1 MKRRGI
7 FKDIHINGLGSQ
19 NIDSYLGKKSRTIFS
34 ILELEDNRLPVSSLS
49 TIFPLFIAQKLGHN
63 PVLILDDRKAQ
74 DDNSTSTTIE
84 QSINDAVRVCTNQV
98 EHFLMQQY
106 HKSSRHLYDF
116 HQIKILKISDII
128 PEELYQPTLKSFL
141 SSNSEFRLEMLDN
154 SKSVYENYKSI
165 RQAED
170 IRNAFK
176 NELSDGLTSTY
187 FLNSSRE
194 INDILGSS
202 TQISNE
208 YDEISL
214 DILEAMEVPH
224 KVIEVKHVDI
234 PKSNQVRWLV
244 NMFFNLIKLTF

>member
-34 ILELEDNRLPVSSLS
+34 ILKLEDNRLPVSSLS

-84 QSINDAVRVCTNQV
+84 QSIHDAVRVCTNQV

-176 NELSDGLTSTY
+176 NELSDY
-187 FLNSSRE
+187 
-194 INDILGSS
+194 
-202 TQISNE
+202 
-208 YDEISL
+208 
-214 DILEAMEVPH
+214 
-224 KVIEVKHVDI
+224 
-234 PKSNQVRWLV
+234 
-244 NMFFNLIKLTF
+244 